1 MARAGVVPWPDDLA
15 KEYVAKGYWRRRPLG
30 ALMWEWAD
38 AFGTRVALVDGDRRI
53 TYRELAETSDRLAE
67 GLSRTGL
74 ERGDTILV
82 QLPNCWEFFALVL
95 ACARLGVAPV
105 LALPPH
111 REHELTYMARLAE
124 VSAVVTSGLWRGF
137 DHQSLAEDVARDR
150 GDGCRVL
157 IVGDTV
163 RPGHV
168 DVRALMAPAG
178 DPDERRRRLDSVA
191 PTADEVLLFLLSG
204 GTTGL
209 PKIIART
216 HNDYEYNARRSGEVC
231 GYGAD
236 TVYLAVLPV
245 AHNFALASPGVLAA
259 LMSGGRAVLLPSPQ
273 PEAAFAAVERERATV
288 TSLVPAVARRWLETF
303 EPARHDLSSLKVL
316 QVGGSVLSPTEAR
329 SLMAGLG
336 CRLQQV
342 FGMAEGLLNY
352 TRLDDPDDLVVT
364 TQGRP
369 ICPDDE
375 VLVVD
380 EDDVPVPHGRPGR
393 LLTRGPYTPRGYFAA
408 PEHNARAFTADG
420 WYRTGD
426 VVRQDA
432 AGNLV
437 VEGRTKDL
445 INRGGEKVS
454 ADEVE
459 DLVRRLPQV
468 ADVAV
473 IPSPH
478 RELGETVCACVALRA
493 GETLDLPEIRQSFL
507 DRGVAAFKA
516 PELLV
521 LLPALPRTAVG
532 KTDKKALRKLVDAA
546 HIPVQPAGDRTPP
559 APVAALRH
567 P

>member
-1 MARAGVVPWPDDLA
+1 MTRAGVVPWPGELVQ
-15 KEYVAKGYWRRRPLG
+15 KYVAKGYWRQRPLG

-38 AFGTRVALVDGDRRI
+38 AFGTRVAIVDGARRI
-53 TYRELAETSDRLAE
+53 TYQELAQTADALAE
-67 GLSRTGL
+67 GLARTGL
-74 ERGDTILV
+74 KRGDNILV
-82 QLPNCWEFFALVL
+82 QLPNCWEFIALVL

-111 REHELTYMARLAE
+111 REHELTYMAELAE
-124 VSAVVTSGLWRGF
+124 VSAVVAPGHWRGF
-137 DHQSLAEDVARDR
+137 DHQSLAERVARER
-150 GDGCRVL
+150 GDGCQIFV
-157 IVGDTV
+157 VGDTV
-163 RPGHV
+163 RPGNV
-168 DVRALMAPAG
+168 DVRGLMARSG
-178 DPDERRRRLDSVA
+178 DPTGRRRRLDAMA
-191 PTADEVLLFLLSG
+191 PDASEVLLFLLSG

-231 GYGAD
+231 GYGSD
-236 TVYLAVLPV
+236 TVYLAVLPI

-259 LMSGGRAVLLPSPQ
+259 LMSGGRAVLMPSPQ
-273 PEAAFAAVERERATV
+273 PEAAFAAIERERATV
-288 TSLVPAVARRWLETF
+288 TSLVPAVARRWLET
-303 EPARHDLSSLKVL
+303 ATTDRHDLSSLKVL
-316 QVGGSVLSPTEAR
+316 QVGGSVLSAAEAQ
-329 SLMAGLG
+329 SLMEGLG
-336 CRLQQV
+336 GRLQQV

-352 TRLDDPDDLVVT
+352 TRLDDPDHLVLA

-380 EDDVPVPHGRPGR
+380 DDDLPVPHGQPGR

-408 PEHNARAFTADG
+408 PEHNARAFTEDG

-432 AGNLV
+432 VGNLI

-445 INRGGEKVS
+445 INRGGEKIS

-459 DLVRRLPQV
+459 DLVRGLPQV

-473 IPSPH
+473 VPSPH
-478 RELGETVCACVALRA
+478 TELGESVCACVVLKR
-493 GETLDLPEIRQSFL
+493 GQKLDLPEVRRSFHE
-507 DRGVAAFKA
+507 RGVAAFKA

-521 LLPALPRTAVG
+521 LLPALPQTPVG
-532 KTDKKALRKLVDAA
+532 KIDKKALRKIVADRASAPTRTLVG
-546 HIPVQPAGDRTPP
+546 PGQSR
-559 APVAALRH
+559 
-567 P
+567 

>member
-1 MARAGVVPWPDDLA
+1 MTRAGVVPWP
-15 KEYVAKGYWRRRPLG
+15 EEFVRQYVAKGYWRQRPLG

-38 AFGTRVALVDGDRRI
+38 AYGPRVALVDGDRRV
-53 TYRELAETSDRLAE
+53 TYRELAETADNLAE
-67 GLSRTGL
+67 GMAGTGL
-74 ERGDTILV
+74 KRGDNILV
-82 QLPNCWEFFALVL
+82 QLPNCWEFIALVL

-111 REHELTYMARLAE
+111 REHELTYMAELAE
-124 VSAVVTSGLWRGF
+124 VSAVVAPGSWRGF
-137 DHQSLAEDVARDR
+137 DHQSLAEHVARTR
-150 GDGCRVL
+150 GHGCRVL

-163 RPGHV
+163 RPGNV
-168 DVRALMAPAG
+168 DLRALMTAATG
-178 DPDERRRRLDSVA
+178 DPAARRHRLDTLA
-191 PTADEVLLFLLSG
+191 PDASEVLLFLLSG

-231 GYGAD
+231 GYGRD

-259 LMSGGRAVLLPSPQ
+259 LMSGGRAVLMPSPN

-288 TSLVPAVARRWLETF
+288 TSLVPAVARRWLE
-303 EPARHDLSSLKVL
+303 AAAKDHHDLSSLRVV
-316 QVGGSVLSPTEAR
+316 QVGGSVLSSAEAQ
-329 SLMAGLG
+329 SLLGGLG
-336 CRLQQV
+336 GRLQQV

-352 TRLDDPDDLVVT
+352 TRLDDPDHLVLT

-375 VLVVD
+375 ILLVD
-380 EDDVPVPHGRPGR
+380 EDDVPVPPGRPGR

-426 VVRQDA
+426 VVHRDA
-432 AGNLV
+432 AGNV
-437 VEGRTKDL
+437 TVEGRTKDL
-445 INRGGEKVS
+445 INRGGEKIS

-459 DLVRRLPQV
+459 DLVRSLPQV

-473 IPSPH
+473 VPAPH
-478 RELGETVCACVALRA
+478 RELGESVCACVVLK
-493 GETLDLPEIRQSFL
+493 GGQTLDLADIQRLFHE
-507 DRGVAAFKA
+507 RGVAAFKT
-516 PELLV
+516 PELLMF
-521 LLPALPRTAVG
+521 LPALPQTPVG
-532 KTDKKALRKLVDAA
+532 KIDKKALRKLAE
-546 HIPVQPAGDRTPP
+546 PAVPTRPTPGRARP
-559 APVAALRH
+559 ARVTALPR